1 MKNHFFIFFLATLA
15 IQAWG
20 QKTFEGVVYD
30 IGTRQTLGGVG
41 VTSSNTGLTAQTNA
55 SGFFTMQLNPFGNPT
70 NENGDQYA
78 VLNNSVHWN
87 LKEEVEIKMFSLE
100 GAGIFSAK
108 SGQTGRLQ
116 LPVPSAGFYILNIT
130 TNRQNIKLLLFS
142 DGTNLN
148 PAKAKNTVTPT
159 PLYDS
164 SLIFTKPGYYPQEV
178 GIDDQSGLIRVNLL
192 KKSYD
197 DLDYFNELPNYE
209 AFYMLQGSP
218 PKTNYG
224 EIESI
229 KALYDFVDDTIYYT
243 NVKKYPSHF
252 SFAETVL
259 GYEYGSV
266 NFFWTQYNISPWRF
280 LNLITINYHRN
291 IGKYVFEFDSW
302 DRVDCDGIKAT
313 WQKLLETSWF
323 GDKLYF
329 HANSLQWKNCPDVP
343 IISSEELYAGQNY
356 QALNLEENYGFLRK
370 VEISELPTA
379 YPGRHDLVVLN
390 GIPNDVSVVAGIIT
404 TEFQT
409 TLSHINILSHNR
421 HTPNMA
427 LKDGWTN
434 PLLDSLLGELV
445 FLKVESDSFYIRKAN
460 IDEATAFWNQREPQT
475 PVVLQ
480 KDTET
485 SGLIELGSQ
494 SISSVKTIGG
504 KAANLAELVI
514 LDSIPL
520 PEDYFAI
527 PFYYYQQHIAG
538 HGLDTLI
545 QNMLADEAFRSN
557 QEYRSNKLAQ
567 LRQLII
573 DAPLDPALT
582 AAVLN
587 RIQNFG
593 NFDAYKFRS
602 STNAEDLESFS
613 GAGLY
618 DSFSAKK
625 SSSSKTVDKAIK
637 QVWASLWNLR
647 AFDERDYYKIDE
659 SSVAMGVLVNRSFPN
674 EDANGVVITRNLYN
688 GNHGYII
695 NVQYKEYS
703 IVYPEPGIITDQI
716 ITYTINLNNQKYT
729 IEYLTQSNLP
739 GLGGQTVLTDDE
751 IYELADYCTRIKNHY
766 YYDLPNNCNCGYESF
781 AVDIEFKL
789 DSEVENRKIYIK
801 QARIYAAD

>member
-1 MKNHFFIFFLATLA
+1 
-15 IQAWG
+15 
-20 QKTFEGVVYD
+20 
-30 IGTRQTLGGVG
+30 
-41 VTSSNTGLTAQTNA
+41 
-55 SGFFTMQLNPFGNPT
+55 
-70 NENGDQYA
+70 
-78 VLNNSVHWN
+78 
-87 LKEEVEIKMFSLE
+87 
-100 GAGIFSAK
+100 
-108 SGQTGRLQ
+108 
-116 LPVPSAGFYILNIT
+116 
-130 TNRQNIKLLLFS
+130 
-142 DGTNLN
+142 
-148 PAKAKNTVTPT
+148 
-159 PLYDS
+159 
-164 SLIFTKPGYYPQEV
+164 
-178 GIDDQSGLIRVNLL
+178 
-192 KKSYD
+192 
-197 DLDYFNELPNYE
+197 
-209 AFYMLQGSP
+209 
-218 PKTNYG
+218 
-224 EIESI
+224 
-229 KALYDFVDDTIYYT
+229 
-243 NVKKYPSHF
+243 
-252 SFAETVL
+252 
-259 GYEYGSV
+259 
-266 NFFWTQYNISPWRF
+266 
-280 LNLITINYHRN
+280 
-291 IGKYVFEFDSW
+291 
-302 DRVDCDGIKAT
+302 
-313 WQKLLETSWF
+313 
-323 GDKLYF
+323 
-329 HANSLQWKNCPDVP
+329 
-343 IISSEELYAGQNY
+343 
-356 QALNLEENYGFLRK
+356 
-370 VEISELPTA
+370 
-379 YPGRHDLVVLN
+379 LN

-434 PLLDSLLGELV
+434 PLLDTLLGELV

-527 PFYYYQQHIAG
+527 PFYYYQQHIAV

-557 QEYRSNKLAQ
+557 QEYRSSKLAQ

-573 DAPLDPALT
+573 AAPLDPALT

-625 SSSSKTVDKAIK
+625 GSSSKTVDKAIK

-659 SSVAMGVLVNRSFPN
+659 NSVAMGVLVNRSFPN

-739 GLGGQTVLTDDE
+739 ELGGQTVLTDDE

>member
-1 MKNHFFIFFLATLA
+1 MKNHLFIFLLTALAF
-15 IQAWG
+15 QAWG
-20 QKTFEGVVYD
+20 QKTIEGIVYD
-30 IGTRQTLGGVG
+30 IGTRETLSGV
-41 VTSSNTGLTAQTNA
+41 VVKSSNTGISSQTNA
-55 SGFFTMQLNPFGNPT
+55 EGFFTILINPYSGQNA
-70 NENGDQYA
+70 ENSDQYA
-78 VLNNSVHWN
+78 VLNNSVYWD

-100 GAGIFSAK
+100 GTGIFSAK
-108 SGQTGRLQ
+108 SLNAGKMD
-116 LPVPSAGFYILNIT
+116 LPVPAAGFYILNIT
-130 TNRQNIKLLLFS
+130 SGGQHIKLLLFS
-142 DGTNLN
+142 DGTSLN
-148 PAKAKNTVTPT
+148 PAKAKNTSTPT
-159 PLYDS
+159 PLHDS
-164 SLIFTKPGYYPQEV
+164 SLFFTKPGYYPQEV
-178 GIDDQSGLIRVNLL
+178 GLNDSAGFIRVNLL

-266 NFFWTQYNISPWRF
+266 NFFWTQYNISPWRY
-280 LNLITINYHRN
+280 LNLITINYHQN
-291 IGKYVFEFDSW
+291 IGKYVFEFDPW
-302 DRVDCDGIKAT
+302 DRVDCDGIEAT
-313 WQKLLETSWF
+313 YQKLLQTAYFKEN
-323 GDKLYF
+323 LYF
-329 HANSLQWKNCPDVP
+329 HANSLQWNNCPDVP
-343 IISSEELYAGQNY
+343 LISSEELYMGQNY
-356 QALNLEENYGFLRK
+356 QALNPEENYGFLRK
-370 VEISELPTA
+370 VEIAALPAT
-379 YPGRHDLVVLN
+379 YLGRHDLIILD

-409 TLSHINILSHNR
+409 PLSHINILSHNR

-434 PLLDSLLGELV
+434 PRLDSLLGELV

-460 IDEATAFWNQREPQT
+460 IGEATIFWNQREPQT
-475 PVVLQ
+475 PVVLD

-485 SGLIELGSQ
+485 SGLIELAGA
-494 SISSVKTIGG
+494 SIFSVKTIGG

-520 PEDYFAI
+520 PEDFFTI
-527 PFYYYQQHIAG
+527 PFYYYQQHIAT
-538 HGLDTLI
+538 HGFDTVI
-545 QNMLADEAFRSN
+545 QNMLAEEAFISNLEFRST
-557 QEYRSNKLAQ
+557 KLAQ

-582 AAVLN
+582 AAVMN

-625 SSSSKTVDKAIK
+625 GSSSKTVDKAIK

-659 SSVAMGVLVNRSFPN
+659 NSVAMGVLVNRSFPN

-703 IVYPEPGIITDQI
+703 IVYPEPGIMNDQI
-716 ITYTINLNNQKYT
+716 ITYTINLDNQKYT

-739 GLGGQTVLTDDE
+739 QLGGQTVLTDDE